1 VERGAETATDGAPA
15 HGGATGSGG
24 SGQPPPAPPPTSLE
38 IGGVRTFIL
47 DVPAGYD
54 PDPPTP
60 VIFGF
65 HGAGTS
71 GALYRRSL
79 CGNLLST
86 FGDGYLVV
94 HSDVLVGDGDR
105 TTWDS
110 TGGSDVLASAPAG

>member
-1 VERGAETATDGAPA
+1 M
-15 HGGATGSGG
+15 
-24 SGQPPPAPPPTSLE
+24 
-38 IGGVRTFIL
+38 
-47 DVPAGYD
+47 
-54 PDPPTP
+54 
-60 VIFGF
+60 IFGF

-71 GALYRRSL
+71 GALYRRSS